1 LRRFHQ
7 VQILLIGIRDVH
19 RQDSLDRV
27 LETLSA
33 LAEACLAAAE
43 SAAARLTNGE
53 EGSELRFC
61 VLGLGRLGYHE
72 LDYNSDLDLVFVAD
86 SEERPHGIME
96 SARRRAESLIHLLTA
111 ATREG
116 SLYNVDLRLRPGGR
130 EGDLVQSRRR
140 LLSYFRDS
148 AQTWE
153 KMAFLKARPVA
164 GDMSL
169 GWEVVQAIEEGI
181 FDAAAAE
188 TLALEAR
195 EMKERLESS
204 SARDGADEFN
214 LKLGP
219 GGILDIHFLIEYLQI
234 RNRLRGPSDRNTL
247 RMLATLR
254 SHGLIP
260 EEDYTNLYS
269 GYLFLRN
276 LDHLARLLQD
286 RTGDS
291 LPSTPTGLSRL
302 AREIGPPFS
311 SGGEGAGDRL
321 LDRLREVRTGVRES
335 FLRLV
340 R

>member
-1 LRRFHQ
+1 M
-7 VQILLIGIRDVH
+7 
-19 RQDSLDRV
+19 V
-27 LETLSA
+27 L
-33 LAEACLAAAE
+33 
-43 SAAARLTNGE
+43 
-53 EGSELRFC
+53 
-61 VLGLGRLGYHE
+61 
-72 LDYNSDLDLVFVAD
+72 
-86 SEERPHGIME
+86 
-96 SARRRAESLIHLLTA
+96 
-111 ATREG
+111 
-116 SLYNVDLRLRPGGR
+116 
-130 EGDLVQSRRR
+130 SRRR
-140 LLSYFRDS
+140 LVSYFRDS

-153 KMAFLKARPVA
+153 KMAFLKARPVT
-164 GDMSL
+164 GDMDL
-169 GWEVVQAIEEGI
+169 GWEVVHAIEEGI

-195 EMKERLESS
+195 EMKERLDSS
-204 SARDGADEFN
+204 SVLDGTDEFN

-234 RNRLRGPSDRNTL
+234 RNRLSGPSDRNTL

-260 EEDYTNLYS
+260 DKDYPNLYS

-291 LPSTPTGLSRL
+291 LPSTPAGLSRL
-302 AREIGPPFS
+302 ALEIGPPFS
-311 SGGEGAGDRL
+311 PDGEKSGDQL
-321 LDRLREVRTGVRES
+321 LDHLREVRTRVRES